1 MDLGIDIEQN
11 ERFKDISENFKKRAY
26 TKEEIEYAEGKKN
39 KHQVYCSFWCVKEAT
54 VKAFSNRALSFQE
67 INITA
72 TEEGRPYII
81 KNETI
86 TNELKKL
93 GMSEIKISIS
103 NAEDYSTAVCLIY

>member
-1 MDLGIDIEQN
+1 MELGIDIEQN
-11 ERFKDISENFKKRAY
+11 ERFIDISEAVLKRAF
-26 TKEEIEYAEGKKN
+26 TKEEIEYAEKRKN

-54 VKAFSNRALSFQE
+54 VKAFSNLGIPFQE

-103 NAEDYSTAVCLIY
+103 NAKDYSTAVCIIY